1 MRFKSSSLRCVSA
14 IFKFYEFLGK
24 IKRKPVMEYIPLGMG
39 DIVIRSASVAWE
51 VHPRGIPAA
60 QGVGLWHSKRG

>member
-1 MRFKSSSLRCVSA
+1 
-14 IFKFYEFLGK
+14 
-24 IKRKPVMEYIPLGMG
+24 MEYIPLGMG